1 MAFKKIYLKQAFLR
15 NLITTWQIGSG
26 DFGKEMREFLDRI
39 NATQEQIEKMRRLH
53 EENDMMVRQRCID
66 MGKIIIKLLSPEQQE
81 KLFVSLDPGDDSPD
95 AADSKPTSK
104 LFVGTVTVSGAAA
117 PADVAKPTDEKQ
129 SLIRSGLGT
138 VIIEN
143 DGNSSADAAKPA
155 DEKSQTEVKS
165 GDGTAGGS
173 FSGGTIVGSG
183 TLVLS
188 DATPGKAGGTA
199 TIASVLPSNDN
210 EARDDS
216 EFPIF
221 DSPLSFDFYSPF
233 GYETYLKELGLTT
246 DQMNKLREISKKY
259 RAEYDRRQ
267 KDPAYQ
273 AKLNEIAKLPE
284 PERAAKYNEMKKEE
298 IKPIRKQID
307 QVLTAQQ
314 LAALKYIMLCEKAPL
329 VWGLSEQRLTKVLGM
344 TGEQLKALFVNNSNF
359 ITDVYAKS
367 KELQQE
373 IDDKR
378 LSVLSPA
385 QREKLERQAGKLD
398 YVQSAFFER
407 KGSILTPSTGVGLLR
422 LRGVS
427 ELDVNKAMA
436 ISGEQ
441 WDKINEIL
449 KSQPAQE
456 LYKLWGSKIAG
467 QAGAS
472 TGNAEDLTK
481 KNPELE
487 RKTEELN
494 RQLRDQIEKVFTPE
508 QAETLKKIA
517 LQKAVLRL
525 LKNPQTLKDINVTDQ
540 QIKELDRLRE
550 ERTWIYT
557 QVSHEAGKKI
567 VDKLSPQQREKLVE
581 ELDRQEW
588 LLWF

>member
-1 MAFKKIYLKQAFLR
+1 MIIMSNKYGPWATLIDVGGNPQLSSFWKRRLKMLVPASKTSPVLSRR
-15 NLITTWQIGSG
+15 NLS
-26 DFGKEMREFLDRI
+26 
-39 NATQEQIEKMRRLH
+39 
-53 EENDMMVRQRCID
+53 
-66 MGKIIIKLLSPEQQE
+66 LL
-81 KLFVSLDPGDDSPD
+81 
-95 AADSKPTSK
+95 
-104 LFVGTVTVSGAAA
+104 AAA
-117 PADVAKPTDEKQ
+117 GILACLLPTVFFTPASAQDKKPADKQ
-129 SLIRSGLGT
+129 SQ
-138 VIIEN
+138 EN
-143 DGNSSADAAKPA
+143 GSTTAEKPANAKPA
-155 DEKSQTEVKS
+155 NEKSQAEAKS
-165 GDGTAGGS
+165 GGETAGGS
-173 FSGGTIVGSG
+173 FSGSTIVGRG
-183 TLVLS
+183 TLVIS
-188 DATPGKAGGTA
+188 GAIQNKAGGTA
-199 TIASVLPSNDN
+199 TIASVLPSNDS

-216 EFPIF
+216 EFPMF
-221 DSPLSFDFYSPF
+221 DSPLSFDFYSPLL
-233 GYETYLKELGLTT
+233 YERHLKELGLTT

-259 RAEYDRRQ
+259 RAEYDRQQ

-273 AKLNEIAKLPE
+273 AKL
-284 PERAAKYNEMKKEE
+284 AANVPGKELADKYNEMKKEE

-314 LAALKYIMLCEKAPL
+314 LAALKYIMLCEKAPMH
-329 VWGLSEQRLTKVLGM
+329 WGLSEDLGM
-344 TGEQLKALFVNNSNF
+344 TEGQLKALFENASNDPTY
-359 ITDVYAKS
+359 IYAKT

-373 IDDKR
+373 NDDKR

-385 QREKLERQAGKLD
+385 QREELERQAGKRD

-422 LRGVS
+422 LRGLS

-436 ISGEQ
+436 LSGEQ

-456 LYKLWGSKIAG
+456 LYKLWGPKIAG
-467 QAGAS
+467 KAGAT

-525 LKNPQTLKDINVTDQ
+525 LKNPQTLKDINATDQ

-550 ERTWIYT
+550 ERTWIYK

-588 LLWF
+588 IYF

>member
-1 MAFKKIYLKQAFLR
+1 MLVPASRTNPVLSRR
-15 NLITTWQIGSG
+15 NLS
-26 DFGKEMREFLDRI
+26 
-39 NATQEQIEKMRRLH
+39 
-53 EENDMMVRQRCID
+53 
-66 MGKIIIKLLSPEQQE
+66 LLAAAGILACLLPTVFFTPAAAQE
-81 KLFVSLDPGDDSPD
+81 K
-95 AADSKPTSK
+95 KP
-104 LFVGTVTVSGAAA
+104 AH
-117 PADVAKPTDEKQ
+117 KQ
-129 SLIRSGLGT
+129 SRDNGT
-138 VIIEN
+138 TTAEKKPVKT
-143 DGNSSADAAKPA
+143 KPA
-155 DEKSQTEVKS
+155 DEISQAEAKS
-165 GDGTAGGS
+165 GGGTAGGS
-173 FSGGTIVGSG
+173 FSGSTTVSSG

-188 DATPGKAGGTA
+188 SATQNKAGGTA
-199 TIASVLPSNDN
+199 TIASSLSSNDN
-210 EARDDS
+210 EAGDDS
-216 EFPIF
+216 EFAIF
-221 DSPLSFDFYSPF
+221 DSPLSFDFYSPLL
-233 GYETYLKELGLTT
+233 YERHLKELGLTT

-259 RAEYDRRQ
+259 RAEYDRQQ

-273 AKLNEIAKLPE
+273 AKMNENAKLPE
-284 PERAAKYNEMKKEE
+284 PERTAKYKEMKKEE
-298 IKPIRKQID
+298 IKPVRKQID

-314 LAALKYIMLCEKAPL
+314 LAALKYIMLCEKAPMA
-329 VWGLSEQRLTKVLGM
+329 WGLSERLTKVLGM
-344 TGEQLKALFVNNSNF
+344 NGEQLKALFENNSNF
-359 ITDVYAKS
+359 PTDIYTTA

-373 IDDKR
+373 NDDKR

-385 QREKLERQAGKLD
+385 QREELERQAGKRD

-407 KGSILTPSTGVGLLR
+407 KGFILTPSTGVALLR
-422 LRGVS
+422 LHDLS

-436 ISGEQ
+436 FSGEQ
-441 WDKINEIL
+441 WVKINEIL

-456 LYKLWGSKIAG
+456 LYKLWGPKIAG
-467 QAGAS
+467 KAGAS

-508 QAETLKKIA
+508 QAETLKKLA

-525 LKNPQTLKDINVTDQ
+525 LKNPQTLKDINATDQ

-550 ERTWIYT
+550 ERTWIYK

-567 VDKLSPQQREKLVE
+567 VDKLSTQQREKLVE